1 MRRERLR
8 IAIILTL
15 LPLAACSRETP
26 APATSSST
34 TTASAPPVTADPAA
48 VSTAAGTPPAPTAD
62 GSYDEALLWFRS
74 TKGFRFAI
82 DESGVHAEGEVT
94 RKTIG
99 SESVTF
105 TVNGE
110 QWRAAAGEQG
120 VTWERRSGS
129 TWTSAAMPAWGNRL
143 YQRVTVAFD
152 PQKREGSAQL
162 AGSEG
167 TANHYRF
174 TNANTGEVHE
184 VWVSKA
190 GNHIERMKIG
200 TAMELKITDP
210 RG

>member
-1 MRRERLR
+1 MRCERLR

-15 LPLAACSRETP
+15 LLPAACSRETP
-26 APATSSST
+26 APARPSAPT
-34 TTASAPPVTADPAA
+34 TTAAPSVTTDPAA
-48 VSTAAGTPPAPTAD
+48 VSTAAGTPPARAAE

-74 TKGFRFAI
+74 TNGFRFTI
-82 DESGVHAEGEVT
+82 DESGVHAEGELT

-99 SESVTF
+99 AESVTF

-110 QWRAAAGEQG
+110 QWRATAGEQG
-120 VTWERRSGS
+120 VRWERRSGS
-129 TWTSAAMPAWGNRL
+129 TWTGAAMPAWGNRL
-143 YQRVTVAFD
+143 YQRVTVVFD

-162 AGSEG
+162 AGSDG

-200 TAMELKITDP
+200 TAMELKITGP

>member
-1 MRRERLR
+1 MRCERLR

-26 APATSSST
+26 APVSKTSTAPSVT
-34 TTASAPPVTADPAA
+34 TDPAA
-48 VSTAAGTPPAPTAD
+48 VSTAAGTPPARQAN
-62 GSYDEALLWFRS
+62 GSYDESMTWFRS
-74 TKGFRFAI
+74 TNGFRFTI
-82 DESGVHAEGEVT
+82 DESGVHAEGEVS
-94 RKTIG
+94 RKTVG
-99 SESVTF
+99 AESVTF

-110 QWRAAAGEQG
+110 QWRAAAGGQG
-120 VTWERRSGS
+120 VAWERRSGS
-129 TWTSAAMPAWGNRL
+129 TWTAAAMPAWGNRL

-152 PQKREGSAQL
+152 PQKQEGSAQL

-167 TANHYRF
+167 TTNLYRF

-190 GNHIERMKIG
+190 DNHIERMKIG

-210 RG
+210 R